1 MSLEVQIRKKEAD
14 RTLKMNLRTEER
26 FLSVLGEEGGG
37 KTELL
42 HCLSGLVLP
51 DEGSISLN
59 GRVLYDSLQKIC
71 IPAAERRAVLLPENY
86 ALFPGMTVEENLR
99 LVLRE
104 TEKNVH
110 RKERKLI
117 TTEKTAQLLKEYG
130 LDGLGGCY
138 PGELSRAQQLRAAMA
153 RTMAASP
160 ELVLLDNPF
169 SKLDPYLRAEL
180 LTEIREKL
188 SGEKKVTVVLATADR
203 DEAYAMGGDI
213 VSLEN
218 GVTGETK
225 PRDFFFREPSTVGAA
240 LLSGCHNI
248 AEARRLDAYHALVP
262 AWGAVFVFAG
272 KKAAAKQ
279 KGWEKLP
286 EDLAAIGIREEDF
299 RRELPKDAT
308 FGEYRCFTIHVER
321 IEEELQN
328 WKVWFTAGRLS
339 KRRNFAGKASGE
351 SASSENGQGADERS
365 GLFLWKISRREISR
379 EEIRGIRRL
388 YIKNRQIMCLS
399 DSKRG

>member
-14 RTLKMNLRTEER
+14 RTLKMSLRTEER
-26 FLSVLGEEGGG
+26 FLSVLGEESGG
-37 KTELL
+37 KTTLL

-71 IPAAERRAVLLPENY
+71 IPPAERRAVLLPENY

-104 TEKNVH
+104 TERNVH

-169 SKLDPYLRAEL
+169 SRLDPYLRAEL
-180 LTEIREKL
+180 LAEIREKL

-213 VSLEN
+213 VSVEN
-218 GVTGETK
+218 GITGEAK
-225 PRDFFFREPSTVGAA
+225 SRDFFFREPSTVGAA

-272 KKAAAKQ
+272 KKAAAEQ

-308 FGEYRCFTIHVER
+308 FGEYRCFTIHVEK

-339 KRRNFAGKASGE
+339 KRRSFAGKASGG
-351 SASSENGQGADERS
+351 SASENGQGTDERS

-379 EEIRGIRRL
+379 EELRGIRRL
-388 YIKNRQIMCLS
+388 YVKNRQIMRLS
-399 DSKRG
+399 DSKQG

>member
-218 GVTGETK
+218 GVTGEAK

-299 RRELPKDAT
+299 RRELPKDAA

-351 SASSENGQGADERS
+351 SASSENGQGTDERS

>member
-14 RTLKMNLRTEER
+14 RTLKMSLRTEER
-26 FLSVLGEEGGG
+26 FLSVLGEESGG
-37 KTELL
+37 KTALL

-71 IPAAERRAVLLPENY
+71 IPPAERRAVLLPENY

-104 TEKNVH
+104 TERNVH

-169 SKLDPYLRAEL
+169 SRLDPYLRAEL
-180 LTEIREKL
+180 LAEIREKL

-218 GVTGETK
+218 GVTGEAK

-262 AWGAVFVFAG
+262 AWGAVFVFTG
-272 KKAAAKQ
+272 KKTVPEQ

-299 RRELPKDAT
+299 RRELPENAVP
-308 FGEYRCFTIHVER
+308 GEFRCFSIRVQR
-321 IEEELQN
+321 IEEDLQN
-328 WKVWFTAGRLS
+328 WKVWFATGRLS
-339 KRRNFAGKASGE
+339 KKQKYAEKASGGHGF
-351 SASSENGQGADERS
+351 SEAAQSTDEP
-365 GLFLWKISRREISR
+365 GELLLWKVPKREISR
-379 EEIRGIRRL
+379 EEIRRVRRL
-388 YIKNRQIMCLS
+388 YVRNRQIMRLS
-399 DSKRG
+399 DPNGQ

>member
-14 RTLKMNLRTEER
+14 RTLKMSLRTEER
-26 FLSVLGEEGGG
+26 FLSVLGEESGG
-37 KTELL
+37 KTALL

-71 IPAAERRAVLLPENY
+71 IPPAERRAVLLPENY

-104 TEKNVH
+104 TERNVH

-169 SKLDPYLRAEL
+169 SRLDPYLRAEL
-180 LTEIREKL
+180 LAEIREKL

-218 GVTGETK
+218 GITGEAK
-225 PRDFFFREPSTVGAA
+225 SRDFFFREPSTVGAA

-272 KKAAAKQ
+272 KKAAAEQ

-299 RRELPKDAT
+299 RRELPKDAA
-308 FGEYRCFTIHVER
+308 FGEYRCFTIHVEK
-321 IEEELQN
+321 IEE
-328 WKVWFTAGRLS
+328 
-339 KRRNFAGKASGE
+339 
-351 SASSENGQGADERS
+351 
-365 GLFLWKISRREISR
+365 
-379 EEIRGIRRL
+379 
-388 YIKNRQIMCLS
+388 
-399 DSKRG
+399 

>member
-14 RTLKMNLRTEER
+14 RTLKMSLRTEER
-26 FLSVLGEEGGG
+26 FLSVLGEESGG
-37 KTELL
+37 KTALL

-71 IPAAERRAVLLPENY
+71 IPPAERRAVLLPENY

-104 TEKNVH
+104 TERNVH

-169 SKLDPYLRAEL
+169 SRLDSYLRAEL
-180 LTEIREKL
+180 LAEIREKL

-213 VSLEN
+213 VPLEN
-218 GVTGETK
+218 GITGEAK
-225 PRDFFFREPSTVGAA
+225 SRDFFFREPSTVGAA

-262 AWGAVFVFAG
+262 AWGAVFVFSG
-272 KKAAAKQ
+272 KKAAEQ

-299 RRELPKDAT
+299 RRELPQDAA
-308 FGEYRCFTIHVER
+308 FGEYRCFTIHVEK

-339 KRRNFAGKASGE
+339 KRRSFAGKASGG
-351 SASSENGQGADERS
+351 SASENGQGTDERS

-379 EEIRGIRRL
+379 EELRGIRRL
-388 YIKNRQIMCLS
+388 YVKNRQIMRLS
-399 DSKRG
+399 DSKQG

>member
-117 TTEKTAQLLKEYG
+117 TTEKTAQLLKDYG

-218 GVTGETK
+218 GVTGEAK

-299 RRELPKDAT
+299 RRELPEDAA

-351 SASSENGQGADERS
+351 SASSENGQGTDERS

>member
-14 RTLKMNLRTEER
+14 RTLKMSLRTEER
-26 FLSVLGEEGGG
+26 FLSVLGEESGG
-37 KTELL
+37 KTALL

-71 IPAAERRAVLLPENY
+71 IPPAERKAVLLPENY

-104 TEKNVH
+104 TERNVH

-169 SKLDPYLRAEL
+169 SRLDPYLRAEL
-180 LTEIREKL
+180 LAEIREKL

-213 VSLEN
+213 VSVEN
-218 GVTGETK
+218 GITGEAK
-225 PRDFFFREPSTVGAA
+225 SRDFFFREPSTVGAA

-262 AWGAVFVFAG
+262 AWGAVFVFAE
-272 KKAAAKQ
+272 KKAAAEQ

-299 RRELPKDAT
+299 RRELPKDAA
-308 FGEYRCFTIHVER
+308 FGEYRCFTIHVEK

-339 KRRNFAGKASGE
+339 KRRSFAGKASGG
-351 SASSENGQGADERS
+351 SASENGQGTDERS

-379 EEIRGIRRL
+379 EELWGIRRL
-388 YIKNRQIMCLS
+388 YVKNRQIMRLS
-399 DSKRG
+399 DSKQG

>member
-14 RTLKMNLRTEER
+14 RTLKMSLRTEER
-26 FLSVLGEEGGG
+26 FLSVLGEESDG
-37 KTELL
+37 KTALL

-71 IPAAERRAVLLPENY
+71 IPPAERRAVLLPENY

-104 TEKNVH
+104 TERNVH

-169 SKLDPYLRAEL
+169 SRLDPYLRAEL
-180 LTEIREKL
+180 LAEIREKL

-218 GVTGETK
+218 GVTGEAK

-262 AWGAVFVFAG
+262 AWGAVFVFSG
-272 KKAAAKQ
+272 KKAATGQ

-299 RRELPKDAT
+299 RRELPKDAA
-308 FGEYRCFTIHVER
+308 FGEYRCFTIHVEK

-339 KRRNFAGKASGE
+339 KRRSFAGKASGG
-351 SASSENGQGADERS
+351 SALENGQGTDERS

-379 EEIRGIRRL
+379 EELRGIRRL
-388 YIKNRQIMCLS
+388 YVKNRQIMRLS
-399 DSKRG
+399 DSKQG

>member
-14 RTLKMNLRTEER
+14 RTLKMSLRTEER
-26 FLSVLGEEGGG
+26 FLSVLGEESGG
-37 KTELL
+37 KTALL

-71 IPAAERRAVLLPENY
+71 IPPAERRAVLLPENY

-104 TEKNVH
+104 TERNVH

-169 SKLDPYLRAEL
+169 SRLDPYLRAEL

-218 GVTGETK
+218 GVTGEAK

-299 RRELPKDAT
+299 RRELPEDAA

-351 SASSENGQGADERS
+351 SASSENGQGTDEKS

>member
-14 RTLKMNLRTEER
+14 RTLKMSLRTEER
-26 FLSVLGEEGGG
+26 FLSVLGEEGSG

-218 GVTGETK
+218 GVTGEAK

-299 RRELPKDAT
+299 RRELPKDAA

-351 SASSENGQGADERS
+351 SASSENGQGTDERS

>member
-14 RTLKMNLRTEER
+14 RTLKMSLRTEER
-26 FLSVLGEEGGG
+26 FLSVLGEESGG
-37 KTELL
+37 KTALL

-71 IPAAERRAVLLPENY
+71 IPPAERRAVLLPENY

-104 TEKNVH
+104 TERNVH

-169 SKLDPYLRAEL
+169 SRLDPYLRAEL
-180 LTEIREKL
+180 LAEIREKL
-188 SGEKKVTVVLATADR
+188 SGEKNVTVVLATADR

-213 VSLEN
+213 VSVEN
-218 GVTGETK
+218 GITGEAK
-225 PRDFFFREPSTVGAA
+225 SRDFFFREPSTVGAA

-272 KKAAAKQ
+272 KKT
-279 KGWEKLP
+279 
-286 EDLAAIGIREEDF
+286 IGIREEDF
-299 RRELPKDAT
+299 RRELPKDAA
-308 FGEYRCFTIHVER
+308 FGEYRCFTIHMEK

-339 KRRNFAGKASGE
+339 KRRSFAGKASGG
-351 SASSENGQGADERS
+351 SASENGQGTDERS

-379 EEIRGIRRL
+379 EELRGIRRL
-388 YIKNRQIMCLS
+388 YVKNRQIMRLS
-399 DSKRG
+399 DSKQG

>member
-14 RTLKMNLRTEER
+14 RTLKMSLRTEER
-26 FLSVLGEEGGG
+26 FLSVLGEESGG
-37 KTELL
+37 KTALL

-71 IPAAERRAVLLPENY
+71 IPPAERRTVLLPENY

-104 TEKNVH
+104 TERNVH

-169 SKLDPYLRAEL
+169 SRLDPYLRAEL
-180 LTEIREKL
+180 LAEIREKL

-218 GVTGETK
+218 GVTGEAK
-225 PRDFFFREPSTVGAA
+225 SRDFFFREPSTVGAA

-272 KKAAAKQ
+272 KKAAAEQ

-299 RRELPKDAT
+299 RRELPKNAA
-308 FGEYRCFTIHVER
+308 FGEYRCFTIHVEK

-339 KRRNFAGKASGE
+339 KRRSFAGKASGG
-351 SASSENGQGADERS
+351 SASENGQGTDERS

-379 EEIRGIRRL
+379 EELRGIRRL
-388 YIKNRQIMCLS
+388 YVKNRQIMRLS
-399 DSKRG
+399 DSKQG

>member
-14 RTLKMNLRTEER
+14 RTLKMSLRTEER
-26 FLSVLGEEGGG
+26 FLSVLGEESGG
-37 KTELL
+37 KTALL

-104 TEKNVH
+104 TERNVH

-169 SKLDPYLRAEL
+169 SRLDPYLRAEL
-180 LTEIREKL
+180 LAEIREKL

-213 VSLEN
+213 VPLEN
-218 GVTGETK
+218 GVTGEAK

-272 KKAAAKQ
+272 KKTAAEQ

-299 RRELPKDAT
+299 RRELPKDAA
-308 FGEYRCFTIHVER
+308 FGEYRCFTIHVEK

-339 KRRNFAGKASGE
+339 KRRSFAGKASGG
-351 SASSENGQGADERS
+351 SASENGQGTDERS

-379 EEIRGIRRL
+379 EELRGIRRL
-388 YIKNRQIMCLS
+388 YVKNRQIMRLS
-399 DSKRG
+399 DSKQG

>member
-14 RTLKMNLRTEER
+14 RTLKMSLRTEER
-26 FLSVLGEEGGG
+26 FLSVLGEESGG
-37 KTELL
+37 KTALL

-71 IPAAERRAVLLPENY
+71 IPPAERRAVLLPENY

-104 TEKNVH
+104 TERNVH

-138 PGELSRAQQLRAAMA
+138 PGELSRAQQLRAA
-153 RTMAASP
+153 SP

-169 SKLDPYLRAEL
+169 SRLDPYLRAEL
-180 LTEIREKL
+180 LAEIREKL

-218 GVTGETK
+218 GITGEAK
-225 PRDFFFREPSTVGAA
+225 SRDFFFREPSTVGAA

-262 AWGAVFVFAG
+262 AWGAVFVFSG
-272 KKAAAKQ
+272 KKAAAEQ

-286 EDLAAIGIREEDF
+286 EELAAIGIREEDF
-299 RRELPKDAT
+299 RRELPKDAA
-308 FGEYRCFTIHVER
+308 FGEYRCFTIHVEK

-339 KRRNFAGKASGE
+339 KRRSFAGKASGG
-351 SASSENGQGADERS
+351 SASENGQGTDERS

-379 EEIRGIRRL
+379 EELRGIRRL
-388 YIKNRQIMCLS
+388 YVKNRQIMRLS
-399 DSKRG
+399 DSKQG

>member
-14 RTLKMNLRTEER
+14 RTLKMSLRTEER
-26 FLSVLGEEGGG
+26 FLSVLGEESGG
-37 KTELL
+37 KTALL

-71 IPAAERRAVLLPENY
+71 IPPAERRAVLLPENY

-104 TEKNVH
+104 TERNVH

-169 SKLDPYLRAEL
+169 SRLDPYLRAEL
-180 LTEIREKL
+180 LAEIREKL

-218 GVTGETK
+218 GVTGEAK
-225 PRDFFFREPSTVGAA
+225 SRDFFFREPSTVGAA

-272 KKAAAKQ
+272 KKVAAEQ

-286 EDLAAIGIREEDF
+286 EDLEAIGIREEDF

-308 FGEYRCFTIHVER
+308 FGEYRCFTIHVEK

-339 KRRNFAGKASGE
+339 KRRSFAGKASEG
-351 SASSENGQGADERS
+351 SASENGQGTDERS

-379 EEIRGIRRL
+379 EELRGIRRL
-388 YIKNRQIMCLS
+388 YVKNRQIMRLS
-399 DSKRG
+399 DSKQG

>member
-14 RTLKMNLRTEER
+14 RTLKMSLRTEER
-26 FLSVLGEEGGG
+26 FLSVLGEESGG
-37 KTELL
+37 KTALL

-71 IPAAERRAVLLPENY
+71 LPPAERRAVLLPENY

-104 TEKNVH
+104 TERNVH
-110 RKERKLI
+110 RRERKLI

-169 SKLDPYLRAEL
+169 SRLDPYLRAEL
-180 LTEIREKL
+180 LAEIREKL

-213 VSLEN
+213 VSVEN
-218 GVTGETK
+218 GVTGEAK

-262 AWGAVFVFAG
+262 AWGAVFVFSG
-272 KKAAAKQ
+272 KKAAAGQ

-299 RRELPKDAT
+299 RRELPKDAA
-308 FGEYRCFTIHVER
+308 FGEYRCFTIHVEK

-339 KRRNFAGKASGE
+339 KRRSFAGKASGG
-351 SASSENGQGADERS
+351 SASENGQGTDERS

-379 EEIRGIRRL
+379 EELRGIRRL
-388 YIKNRQIMCLS
+388 YVKNRQIMRLS
-399 DSKRG
+399 DSKQG

>member
-14 RTLKMNLRTEER
+14 RTLKMSLRTEER

-42 HCLSGLVLP
+42 RCLSGLVLP

-71 IPAAERRAVLLPENY
+71 IPAAERRVVLLPENY

-218 GVTGETK
+218 GVTGEAK

-299 RRELPKDAT
+299 RRELPEDAA

-339 KRRNFAGKASGE
+339 KRRNFAGKVSGE
-351 SASSENGQGADERS
+351 SASSENGQGTDEKS

>member
-14 RTLKMNLRTEER
+14 RTLKMSLRTEER
-26 FLSVLGEEGGG
+26 FLSVLGEESGG
-37 KTELL
+37 KTALL

-71 IPAAERRAVLLPENY
+71 IPPAERRAVLLPENY

-104 TEKNVH
+104 TERNVH

-169 SKLDPYLRAEL
+169 SRLDPYLRAEL

-218 GVTGETK
+218 GVTGEAK

-299 RRELPKDAT
+299 RRELPEDAA

-351 SASSENGQGADERS
+351 SASSENGQGTDERS